1 MPIASRAA
9 LALLGVTI
17 ACHTGPPSSTPI
29 TISAPL
35 AARLAPAA
43 RAVDSAVTAGAF
55 PGAVLAVSIRG
66 ERYIYGTGRLAQ
78 DDATRPDGQAVYD
91 MASLTKVV
99 ALTTLAMMAVD
110 DGRLDL
116 DAPVVRYLPRFA
128 AGRGA
133 KDRVTVRD
141 LLLHDSGM
149 PAHRP
154 LWLQARG
161 RSGAIHVALISD
173 LDTVPGSR
181 MVYSDLGAITLA
193 TILESLYAKR
203 IDKLFAERVA
213 GPLGLARTRYL
224 PPASWRSVIAPT
236 EQDPWRGRMLRGEVH
251 DENASRLD
259 GASGHAGLFSD
270 AEDVLRFSEWA
281 MAGSKGET
289 VDGAPRPPKGFA
301 TWTLRQDHPAGSS
314 RGLGWDTPSGI
325 SSSGTIMSERSFG
338 HTGFTGTSIWVDP
351 TRDVVIV
358 LLTNRV
364 HPTRNTPQFGQI
376 RGVVADAV
384 MRALFPDAPPR
395 AAHGGN

>member
-1 MPIASRAA
+1 MRIASRATW
-9 LALLGVTI
+9 ALLGVTT
-17 ACHTGPPSSTPI
+17 ACHSGPPSTTPI

-43 RAVDSAVTAGAF
+43 RAIDSAVAAGVF

-66 ERYIYGTGRLAQ
+66 ERYVYGSGRLGE
-78 DDATRPDGQAVYD
+78 DDATRPDGQTVYD

-110 DGRLDL
+110 EGRLDL

-128 AGRGA
+128 AGLGA

-161 RSGAIHVALISD
+161 RTGAIHVALISD

-193 TILESLYAKR
+193 TILESLYGKR

-213 GPLGLARTRYL
+213 RPLGLGRTRFL
-224 PPASWRSVIAPT
+224 PPASWRGVIAPT
-236 EQDPWRGRMLRGEVH
+236 ERDPWRGRMLRGEVH
-251 DENASRLD
+251 DENASRLS

-281 MAGSKGET
+281 LAGAKGGT
-289 VDGAPRPPKGFA
+289 VEGAPRPPKGFA
-301 TWTLRQDHPAGSS
+301 TWTLRQDRPVGSS

-325 SSSGTIMSERSFG
+325 SSSGTIMSARSFG

-364 HPTRNTPQFGQI
+364 HPTRNTPQFGPI

-384 MRALFPDAPPR
+384 MRALFPDAAPR
-395 AAHGGN
+395 VTHGGN